1 MRRSNRDRQTPRR
14 SRGAAMTE
22 AAIVSPVFF
31 ALLFGVIEFAL
42 LFRSNLTVANTARDA
57 ARTAAAAGNDI
68 DADYRILQTARQS
81 AAAANMGDIQRIVIF
96 QATSQTDPVPPTCK
110 AGTRVTDVC
119 NVYTPAD
126 FTQVKDLFN
135 CLDPYL
141 DRSFC
146 PTKDYLRDVRFSSL
160 GYIGVYV
167 ELRHSYITRI
177 FGSHTTIRDTVVL
190 RIEPRT
196 AA

>member
-1 MRRSNRDRQTPRR
+1 MRRKNRDGQPPRR

-22 AAIVSPVFF
+22 AAIVSPMFF

-57 ARTAAAAGNDI
+57 ARTAAAAGNDV
-68 DADYRILQTARQS
+68 DADYRILQTVRQS
-81 AAAANMGDIQRIVIF
+81 AAAANAADIERIVIF
-96 QATSQTDPVPPTCK
+96 SASSQTDPVPAACK
-110 AGTRVTDVC
+110 AGTRVADVC

-126 FTQVKDLFN
+126 FTQVKELFN
-135 CLDPYL
+135 CGDFYL
-141 DRSFC
+141 DQSFC

-160 GYIGVYV
+160 GYVGIYV
-167 ELRHSYITRI
+167 QLKHSYITRI
-177 FGSHTTIRDTVVL
+177 FGTTATIRDTVVL